1 MPTNFIWLGFFWLIG
16 KCRSKTSKLG
26 HKTELF
32 YLCVGYVNSFLAAW
46 VKPASLSLWSKTH
59 PNYSLNSRESLREQ
73 VAAQQDGTFLQLT
86 PFRAMNSVHHSEA
99 PHASIDRKENP
110 YCNAAQPLAVTVQTQ
125 TVTRCD
131 YEFVVSTVR
140 IFPIRTA
147 QCVDR

>member
-32 YLCVGYVNSFLAAW
+32 YLCVGYVNSFLAA
-46 VKPASLSLWSKTH
+46 
-59 PNYSLNSRESLREQ
+59 LNSRESLREQ

-131 YEFVVSTVR
+131 YEFVVSTPV
-140 IFPIRTA
+140 TA
-147 QCVDR
+147 NDDKSEASA